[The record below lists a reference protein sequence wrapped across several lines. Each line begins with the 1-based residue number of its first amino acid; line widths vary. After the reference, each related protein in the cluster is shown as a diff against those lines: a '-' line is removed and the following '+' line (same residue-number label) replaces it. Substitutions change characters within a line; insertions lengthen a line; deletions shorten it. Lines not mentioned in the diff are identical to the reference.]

1 MKSELT
7 DLKRTITWGVQ
18 SAFNMGRVP
27 GTDYRLERSRN
38 DDRSWS
44 YMISNDSRTYLHVDN
59 RKFASMGEMEIAIWK
74 WIHER
79 NNK

>member
-1 MKSELT
+1 MTYREYS
-7 DLKRTITWGVQ
+7 ITWGVA
-18 SAFNMGRVP
+18 SAFNMGRVAN
-27 GTDYRLERSRN
+27 TDYRLERSRN

-59 RKFASMGEMEIAIWK
+59 RKFTSMGEMEIAIWK

>member
-1 MKSELT
+1 MTYRE
-7 DLKRTITWGVQ
+7 RITWGTR
-18 SAFNMGRVP
+18 SAFNIGRVG
-27 GTDYRLERSRN
+27 GTDYRLERSKN
-38 DDRSWS
+38 DDGSWS
-44 YMISNDSRTYLHVDN
+44 YMISNDSRTYLHVDD